1 MLGCGKYDVNE
12 LANASSD
19 FLLIHCA
26 LLSYMAVLLNLT
38 VSTDGL
44 SIYYAPLILQFTCK
58 INVLVQKIV
67 EVLHRHVSC
76 DLLPLSK

>member
-44 SIYYAPLILQFTCK
+44 SICCAPLILPFPCK
-58 INVLVQKIV
+58 ISVLVQKNV
-67 EVLHRHVSC
+67 EVLLRHVSC
-76 DLLPLSK
+76 HLLRMSK